1 MKTMDRSESLL
12 DKDWGKKIPDYITKG
27 TFSVAVFFM
36 SLTMRGDWLMF
47 LAHYWR
53 SHGQL
58 PLTNQGLLSE
68 EILNKNSSD
77 TELAEWFNEKFAGFW
92 SLYFPVA
99 ASVSYLFFFGI
110 GGYLHFTYYVGKRD
124 SPEEWKCQPNKWLS
138 KKEEIHEI
146 LVGWF
151 SVTLGSAL
159 SAALAS
165 WVINGGHTTLYY
177 TWGQHGFLWALLEVP
192 LVFCAT
198 DYITYWHHRVYH
210 MPFLYKHFHKL
221 HHTYKQPTAFSVTA
235 IHPVEF
241 LNIQFIYIAPMFTV
255 PMYAPAYCFML
266 LYIYYHGIIDHSGI
280 NFKRLWW
287 QPWQPD
293 CIFHDNHHQYFHVNF
308 GFNIEYWD
316 TLHGTVR
323 QKDKIYRED
332 IFWGKGK
339 DITEATSEE
348 IAADQNQ
355 REDENPLAYSN
366 NKNKFL

>member
-1 MKTMDRSESLL
+1 
-12 DKDWGKKIPDYITKG
+12 
-27 TFSVAVFFM
+27 
-36 SLTMRGDWLMF
+36 MF

-53 SHGQL
+53 SQGQL
-58 PLTNQGLLSE
+58 PINKQGLLSE
-68 EILNKNSSD
+68 DLVSKNSSD
-77 TELAEWFNEKFAGFW
+77 TELAEWFNENFAGFW

-124 SPEEWKCQPNKWLS
+124 RPEEWKCQPNKWLS
-138 KKEEIHEI
+138 SKEEIHEI

-177 TWGQHGFLWALLEVP
+177 SWGQHGFLWALLEVP

-255 PMYAPAYCFML
+255 PMYARK
-266 LYIYYHGIIDHSGI
+266 YIQSGGWDL
-280 NFKRLWW
+280 R
-287 QPWQPD
+287 QE
-293 CIFHDNHHQYFHVNF
+293 
-308 GFNIEYWD
+308 GFNE
-316 TLHGTVR
+316 TPSH
-323 QKDKIYRED
+323 
-332 IFWGKGK
+332 WGKIVMLFSASK
-339 DITEATSEE
+339 K
-348 IAADQNQ
+348 
-355 REDENPLAYSN
+355 Y
-366 NKNKFL
+366 

>member
-1 MKTMDRSESLL
+1 MPGSKEALL
-12 DKDWGKKIPDYITKG
+12 DKDWGAKIPDYITKG
-27 TFSVAVFFM
+27 TFSIAVFFM

-53 SHGQL
+53 SQGPGPL
-58 PLTNQGLLSE
+58 PQAELMAAE
-68 EILNKNSSD
+68 EANTTQ
-77 TELAEWFNEKFAGFW
+77 TELAIWCNQRFAGFW
-92 SLYFPVA
+92 TLYFPVA
-99 ASVSYLFFFGI
+99 TFVSYLFFFGV
-110 GGYLHFTYYVGKRD
+110 GGYLHFAYYVNKKD
-124 SPEEWKCQPNKWLS
+124 SPQDWKCQPNKWLS
-138 KKEEIHEI
+138 SGEEVHEI

-159 SAALAS
+159 SAALAT
-165 WVINGGHTTLYY
+165 WVVNGGHSTLYY
-177 TWGQHGFLWALLEVP
+177 TWGEHGVLWSLIEGP
-192 LVFCAT
+192 LVFIAT

-241 LNIQFIYIAPMFTV
+241 LNIQAVYISPMFTV
-255 PMYAPAYCFML
+255 PMYAPTYCFML

-280 NFKRLWW
+280 NFKALWW

-339 DITEATSEE
+339 DVNDATSDE
-348 IAADQNQ
+348 IEADKSQ

-366 NKNKFL
+366 NKNKYL